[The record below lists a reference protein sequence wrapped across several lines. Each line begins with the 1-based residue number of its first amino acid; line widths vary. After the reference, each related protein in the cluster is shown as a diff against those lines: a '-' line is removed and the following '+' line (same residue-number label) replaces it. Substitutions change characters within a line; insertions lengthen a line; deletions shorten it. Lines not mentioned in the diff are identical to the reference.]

1 MVWQDI
7 TNNALKRLISNII
20 GYATEGNSII
30 VKTPSIVISVR
41 DINLFMSWIV
51 IYKKKKFHLI
61 TEMGETD
68 IVFQSITSFISDT
81 DKEYSDADN
90 S

>member
-1 MVWQDI
+1 M
-7 TNNALKRLISNII
+7 NNSLKWLINDII
-20 GYATEGNSII
+20 GYASEGNSII

-41 DINLFMSWIV
+41 KINLFVSWIV

-61 TEMGETD
+61 TEMSETD
-68 IVFQSITSFISDT
+68 TVFQSITSFISNT

>member
-1 MVWQDI
+1 M
-7 TNNALKRLISNII
+7 NNALKWLISNII

-61 TEMGETD
+61 SEMGQTD
-68 IVFQSITSFISDT
+68 IVFQSITSFINDT

-90 S
+90 F

>member
-1 MVWQDI
+1 M
-7 TNNALKRLISNII
+7 NNALKWLISDII
-20 GYATEGNSII
+20 GYAAEGNDII
-30 VKTPSIVISVR
+30 VKTPSIIISAR
-41 DINLFMSWIV
+41 DNDSLMSWIV
-51 IYKKKKFHLI
+51 IYKKNKFHLI

>member
-1 MVWQDI
+1 M
-7 TNNALKRLISNII
+7 NNALKWLISDII

-41 DINLFMSWIV
+41 KINLLVSWIV
-51 IYKKKKFHLI
+51 IYKKKKFHFI
-61 TEMGETD
+61 TETGETD
-68 IVFQSITSFISDT
+68 TVFHAITSFISDT

>member
-1 MVWQDI
+1 M
-7 TNNALKRLISNII
+7 NNAIKWLISNII

-30 VKTPSIVISVR
+30 VKTPNIMISVR
-41 DINLFMSWIV
+41 KINLIVSWTV
-51 IYKKKKFHLI
+51 IYKKKKFHFI

-68 IVFQSITSFISDT
+68 TVFQAITSFISDI

>member
-1 MVWQDI
+1 M
-7 TNNALKRLISNII
+7 NNALKWLISDII

-41 DINLFMSWIV
+41 KINLLVSWIV
-51 IYKKKKFHLI
+51 IYKKKKNKFHFI

-68 IVFQSITSFISDT
+68 TVFQAITSFISDI

>member
-1 MVWQDI
+1 M
-7 TNNALKRLISNII
+7 NNALKWLISDII
-20 GYATEGNSII
+20 GYAAEGNDII
-30 VKTPSIVISVR
+30 VKTPSIIISAR
-41 DINLFMSWIV
+41 DNDSLISWIV
-51 IYKKKKFHLI
+51 NYKKNKFHLI
-61 TEMGETD
+61 TEMDEID

>member
-1 MVWQDI
+1 M
-7 TNNALKRLISNII
+7 NNALKRLISDII

-30 VKTPSIVISVR
+30 VKTPIIVISVR
-41 DINLFMSWIV
+41 KINLIVSWIV
-51 IYKKKKFHLI
+51 IYKKKKFRFI

-68 IVFQSITSFISDT
+68 TVFQAITSFISDI

>member
-1 MVWQDI
+1 M
-7 TNNALKRLISNII
+7 NNALKWLISDII

-41 DINLFMSWIV
+41 DNDSLVSWIV

-68 IVFQSITSFISDT
+68 IVFQSIISFISDT

>member
-1 MVWQDI
+1 M
-7 TNNALKRLISNII
+7 NNALKWLISDII
-20 GYATEGNSII
+20 GYATEGNSIL

-41 DINLFMSWIV
+41 DNDSLLSWIV
-51 IYKKKKFHLI
+51 IYKRKKFHLI
-61 TEMGETD
+61 AEISETD